1 MILFSLSSRGEY
13 KTYVFT
19 SKIKMEVLGIIIF
32 TCLILGRNKK
42 IHEMKRCL
50 IQCGDFVPEK
60 HLGPFP
66 GKAG

>member
-1 MILFSLSSRGEY
+1 MILIPLSSRGGY
-13 KTYVFT
+13 KADLLT
-19 SKIKMEVLGIIIF
+19 SKIKMGMLRIIIL
-32 TCLILGRNKK
+32 TCPDLGRDKK

-50 IQCGDFVPEK
+50 RQRGDFVPEK